1 MQEAL
6 SGLKDIHLPSPVG
19 WWPPAPGWWLLA
31 ALGLLVLYAAW
42 RAWSKRRRR
51 RALRD
56 EALAELA
63 AIRAGYYSSSGDP
76 QRLARELSRLLR
88 RVAISRFP
96 REEVAGLVGDDWL
109 AFLDRTFEGDGFA
122 RGPGRILV
130 EAPYRSGSQ
139 ELDADALFELVRRWL
154 EAVTREG
161 GHA

>member
-1 MQEAL
+1 MEEAL
-6 SGLKDIHLPSPVG
+6 SGLKDIHLPPAVG

-31 ALGLLVLYAAW
+31 GLLLLLLFLTW
-42 RAWSKRRRR
+42 RAWVRRRRR
-51 RALRD
+51 RALHD

-63 AIRAGYYSSSGDP
+63 AIRSDYSSSGDA

-96 REEVAGLVGDDWL
+96 REEVAGLVGEDWL
-109 AFLDRTFEGDGFA
+109 AFLDRAFHGEGFA

-130 EAPYRSGSQ
+130 EAPYRPGSR
-139 ELDADALFELVRRWL
+139 EPDADALFELVRRWL

>member
-6 SGLKDIHLPSPVG
+6 SGLKDIHLPPPVG

-31 ALGLLVLYAAW
+31 ALGLLVLYSAW
-42 RAWSKRRRR
+42 RIWRKRRRR
-51 RALRD
+51 RALHD

-63 AIRAGYYSSSGDP
+63 AIRASYSSSGDP
-76 QRLARELSRLLR
+76 RRLARELSRLLR

-109 AFLDRTFEGDGFA
+109 AFLDRAFDGDGFA